1 MTREEAENTPL
12 LIDKKLTLQKVL
24 EVEAHGLSLSDSAY
38 LLRVTPQR
46 LGRFVK
52 SHGIEWRGKKHCYK
66 YGVDPDS
73 QRQAI
78 LASGLPESTVYARM
92 YRKNL
97 TIEEAIAF
105 KSQKKSAIMNR
116 TWTDEQEQYLV
127 AHYATTSNAELAA
140 ALGKKNA
147 DRVMAKASLLGL
159 KKSRQFLKE
168 SCQQRENSGK
178 FKKGMT
184 PHNKGKKLS
193 EETKAKLVKTMF
205 KSGNRPHN
213 TLQVGA
219 ETQDK
224 DMGMLWSK

>member
-1 MTREEAENTPL
+1 
-12 LIDKKLTLQKVL
+12 
-24 EVEAHGLSLSDSAY
+24 
-38 LLRVTPQR
+38 
-46 LGRFVK
+46 
-52 SHGIEWRGKKHCYK
+52 
-66 YGVDPDS
+66 
-73 QRQAI
+73 
-78 LASGLPESTVYARM
+78 
-92 YRKNL
+92 
-97 TIEEAIAF
+97 
-105 KSQKKSAIMNR
+105 MNR

-127 AHYATTSNAELAA
+127 AHYATTSNAEIAEV
-140 ALGKKNA
+140 LGKKNA

-193 EETKAKLVKTMF
+193 DSTKAKLAKTMF

-224 DMGMLWSK
+224 YGYVMAKVAEPNVWQYKHHVAYGEPVPTGHKVIFLDGNKYNFERDNLQLVSNAELMQKNTMHRYPPELVRLLKTLNKLKKRVANA

>member
-1 MTREEAENTPL
+1 
-12 LIDKKLTLQKVL
+12 
-24 EVEAHGLSLSDSAY
+24 
-38 LLRVTPQR
+38 
-46 LGRFVK
+46 
-52 SHGIEWRGKKHCYK
+52 
-66 YGVDPDS
+66 
-73 QRQAI
+73 
-78 LASGLPESTVYARM
+78 
-92 YRKNL
+92 
-97 TIEEAIAF
+97 
-105 KSQKKSAIMNR
+105 MNR

-140 ALGKKNA
+140 VLGKKNA

-193 EETKAKLVKTMF
+193 EDTKAKLVKTMF

-213 TLQVGA
+213 TLEVGA

-224 DMGMLWSK
+224 DGYLMVKVAEPNVWQYKHHIAYSEPVPTGHKVIFLDGNKYNFERDNLQLVSNAELMSKNTMYRYPPELVRLLKTLNKLKKRVANA

>member
-1 MTREEAENTPL
+1 
-12 LIDKKLTLQKVL
+12 
-24 EVEAHGLSLSDSAY
+24 
-38 LLRVTPQR
+38 
-46 LGRFVK
+46 
-52 SHGIEWRGKKHCYK
+52 
-66 YGVDPDS
+66 
-73 QRQAI
+73 
-78 LASGLPESTVYARM
+78 
-92 YRKNL
+92 
-97 TIEEAIAF
+97 
-105 KSQKKSAIMNR
+105 MNR

-140 ALGKKNA
+140 VLGKKNA

-193 EETKAKLVKTMF
+193 DSTKAKLAKTMF

-213 TLQVGA
+213 TLKVGA

-224 DMGMLWSK
+224 YGYVMVKVAEPNVWQYKHHVAYGKTVLKGHKVIFLDGNKYNFERDNLQLVSNAELMSKNTMHRYPPELVRLLKTLNKLKKRVANA

>member
-1 MTREEAENTPL
+1 
-12 LIDKKLTLQKVL
+12 
-24 EVEAHGLSLSDSAY
+24 
-38 LLRVTPQR
+38 
-46 LGRFVK
+46 
-52 SHGIEWRGKKHCYK
+52 
-66 YGVDPDS
+66 
-73 QRQAI
+73 
-78 LASGLPESTVYARM
+78 
-92 YRKNL
+92 
-97 TIEEAIAF
+97 
-105 KSQKKSAIMNR
+105 MNR

-127 AHYATTSNAELAA
+127 AHYATTSNAELAE

-193 EETKAKLVKTMF
+193 DSTKAKLAKTMF

-213 TLQVGA
+213 TLKVGA

-224 DMGMLWSK
+224 YGYVMVKITEPNVWQYKHHVAYGKTVPTGHKVIFLDGNKYNFERDNLQLVSNAELMQKNTMYRYPLELVQLLKTLSKLKKRVANA